1 MRVGRYIAITVGAS
15 ALLVSGVAPAAA
27 GTLPTSGTAAGAASQ
42 AGHDQKQVPL
52 RKVAPKGFAIGV
64 AVAGGGHHLDQEY
77 PDPFKYDEE
86 YRGVLAKH
94 FNSVTPENHLKW
106 DFVHPERNKYRFG
119 PADAIV
125 RFAQQNGQKV
135 RGHTLLWHS
144 QNPDW
149 LTKGKFSRKELRNIL
164 KEHITKVVGR
174 YRGKIDQWDVANEI
188 FDDNGKLRTK
198 ENIWLK
204 TFGPSIIADA
214 FRWAHQADP
223 KAKLFFNDYGA
234 EGINKRS
241 DAYLKLMKKLRKQ
254 GVPVHGF
261 GVQGHL
267 SLNYPF
273 PSDMAKNLKRFSD
286 AGFEVAV
293 TEVDVRIPLNGGDAS
308 EGHLKKQA
316 DYYRRALEAC
326 LSVKR
331 CNSFTLWGP
340 TDKYSWVP
348 VFFPDEGEA
357 TIFNDDFSPKPAY
370 FALQE
375 TLAKARRR

>member
-241 DAYLKLMKKLRKQ
+241 DAYLKFMKELRKK

-267 SLNYPF
+267 SLAYPF
-273 PSDMAKNLKRFSD
+273 PGDMAKNLKRFSD

-293 TEVDVRIPLNGGDAS
+293 TEVDVRIPLNGGDAT
-308 EGHLKKQA
+308 EAQLKTQA

-326 LSVKR
+326 LSVKS
-331 CNSFTLWGP
+331 CNSFTLWG
-340 TDKYSWVP
+340 TTNKYSWVP

-357 TIFNDDFSPKPAY
+357 TIFWDDFSPKPAY
-370 FALQE
+370 TALQE
-375 TLAKARRR
+375 ALAKARRR